1 MLRFAATHRYRTSS
15 LEQQQEEAFPMQTET
30 ILYQSTDGIAEIRLN
45 RPHRLNAVTQQLYGE
60 LNAALGEA
68 EADPAVRVVMLTGE
82 GRAFCVGAD
91 LKEHKAGR
99 SAFDRRQYL
108 KGEQVVCK
116 RLMLLSKPVIAAV
129 NGFALGAG
137 AEIAI
142 ASDFVLMAE
151 SAQIG
156 LPEVSIGNFLGGG
169 VTYLLPRLVG
179 LAKARELVFLG
190 ERIKGEEAVRIGLAN
205 RVLPDEGFIDAAREF
220 ALRIAGK
227 APFSMQLAKEQLNMA
242 AERTLD
248 AALTA
253 ELEGMMFVGTTQDWQ
268 EGVDAFA
275 EKRTPVFRGR

>member
-1 MLRFAATHRYRTSS
+1 MAY
-15 LEQQQEEAFPMQTET
+15 ET
-30 ILYQSTDGIAEIRLN
+30 ILYEMKNGIAEIRLN
-45 RPHRLNAVTQQLYGE
+45 RPHRLNAVTQTLYDE
-60 LNAALGEA
+60 LNNALGVA
-68 EADPAVRVVMLTGE
+68 EADRDARVVLLTGE

-91 LKEHKAGR
+91 LKEHKTGR
-99 SAFDRRQYL
+99 TAFDRRQYL
-108 KGEQVVCK
+108 QGEQIVCK

-137 AEIAI
+137 AEVAM
-142 ASDFVLMAE
+142 ASDFILMAE

-156 LPEVSIGNFLGGG
+156 LPEVSIGNYLGGG

-205 RVLPDEGFIDAAREF
+205 RVFPDDGFLDAAREF
-220 ALRIAGK
+220 AQRIASK
-227 APFSMQLAKEQLNMA
+227 APFSMQLAKEHLNMA

-253 ELEGMMFVGTTQDWQ
+253 ELEGMMFVGTTRDWQ
-268 EGVDAFA
+268 EGIDAFA
-275 EKRTPVFRGR
+275 EKRTPVFKGV

>member
-1 MLRFAATHRYRTSS
+1 MKF
-15 LEQQQEEAFPMQTET
+15 ET
-30 ILYQSTDGIAEIRLN
+30 ILYDLREGIAEIRLN
-45 RPHRLNAVTQQLYGE
+45 RPQRLNAVTQQLYDE
-60 LNAALGEA
+60 LNAALSCAEA
-68 EADPAVRVVMLTGE
+68 EREARVVLITGE

-91 LKEHKAGR
+91 LKEHKVGR

-108 KGEQVVCK
+108 KGEQDVCQ
-116 RLMLLSKPVIAAV
+116 RLENMKKPVIAAV

-142 ASDFVLMAE
+142 AADFVLMAE

-169 VTYLLPRLVG
+169 VTWLLPRLVG
-179 LAKARELVFLG
+179 LAKARELAFLG

-205 RVLPDEGFIDAAREF
+205 RVFADENFLESARDF
-220 ALRIAGK
+220 ARKLASK
-227 APFSMQLAKEQLNMA
+227 APFSMELAKQQLNLS

-248 AALTA
+248 ACLTA
-253 ELEGMMFVGTTQDWQ
+253 ELEGMMFVGTTRDWQ

-275 EKRTPVFRGR
+275 EKRTPIFKGE

>member
-1 MLRFAATHRYRTSS
+1 
-15 LEQQQEEAFPMQTET
+15 MQANT
-30 ILYQSTDGIAEIRLN
+30 IIYQSRGGIAEIRLN
-45 RPHRLNAVTQQLYGE
+45 RPERLNAVTQQLYDE
-60 LNAALGEA
+60 LNAALGAA
-68 EADPAVRVVMLTGE
+68 EADSEVRVLLLTGE

-91 LKEHKAGR
+91 LKAHKAGR
-99 SAFDRRQYL
+99 TAFDRRQYL
-108 KGEQVVCK
+108 RGEQIVCR
-116 RLMLLSKPVIAAV
+116 RLMLLSKPVVAAV

-137 AEIAI
+137 AEMAI
-142 ASDFVLMAE
+142 AADFMLMAE

-156 LPEVSIGNFLGGG
+156 LPEISIGNYLGGG

-205 RVLPDEGFIDAAREF
+205 RVLPDDGFLDGAREF
-220 ALRIAGK
+220 AQRVASK

-268 EGVDAFA
+268 EGIDAFA
-275 EKRTPVFRGR
+275 EKRTPVFKGV

>member
-1 MLRFAATHRYRTSS
+1 MAY
-15 LEQQQEEAFPMQTET
+15 ET
-30 ILYQSTDGIAEIRLN
+30 ILYEMKNGIAEIRLN
-45 RPHRLNAVTQQLYGE
+45 RPHRMNAVTQTLYDE
-60 LNAALGEA
+60 LNDALGVA
-68 EADPAVRVVMLTGE
+68 EADKDARVVLLSGE

-91 LKEHKAGR
+91 LKEHKTGR
-99 SAFDRRQYL
+99 TAFDRRQYL
-108 KGEQVVCK
+108 QGEQIVCK

-129 NGFALGAG
+129 NGYALGAG
-137 AEIAI
+137 AEVAM
-142 ASDFVLMAE
+142 ASDFILMAE

-156 LPEVSIGNFLGGG
+156 LPEISIGNYLGGG

-205 RVLPDEGFIDAAREF
+205 RVLPDDGFLDGAREF
-220 ALRIAGK
+220 AQRVASK

-268 EGVDAFA
+268 EGIDAFA
-275 EKRTPVFRGR
+275 EKRTPVFKGV